1 VVTPVSDSS
10 LRYDREEKAPL
21 YAAAGIPEVWI
32 EDAKQDVLYVY
43 RDPRS
48 NSYAVCTELHRGDS
62 VSPIAFPEIQFT
74 IDYLLGEPIIE

>member
-1 VVTPVSDSS
+1 MVTPVSDSS